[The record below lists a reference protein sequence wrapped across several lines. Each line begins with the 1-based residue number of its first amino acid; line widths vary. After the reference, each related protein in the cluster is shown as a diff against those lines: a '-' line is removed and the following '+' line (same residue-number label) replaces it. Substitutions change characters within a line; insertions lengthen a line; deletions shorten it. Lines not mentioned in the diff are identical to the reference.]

1 MRMSVDGRV
10 VNPHVDEDAKTVK
23 KNNPSEIHDSL
34 LLILPKLEGKK
45 YAHLIEDKNNL
56 RRKRY
61 WKKKIQTIKDKN
73 YKHSKWF

>member
-34 LLILPKLEGKK
+34 MLILPKLEGKR
-45 YAHLIEDKNNL
+45 YAHFVEERKNL
-56 RRKRY
+56 RKRRY
-61 WKKKIQTIKDKN
+61 
-73 YKHSKWF
+73 